1 MTPPDDRSSPS
12 SLEDAR
18 TLSAEL
24 AHAAGDTVEAVLLY
38 GSHLLNA
45 TPDRHSAYDFVVLV
59 TDYRTFYGSLKAAGE
74 IHRPVWLLSSLA
86 RILPPNVI
94 AFTPN
99 DGQDGIAKCLIISRD
114 HFARALGP
122 RPLDHFLL
130 GRMIQRVA
138 LVWARD
144 EASGAWVHDRLA
156 EARGGVLAWVG
167 PYLDDEFDAES
178 VGRRIL
184 AVCYRGEFRPEAG
197 DRSEKIFEAQR
208 EHFVKHLTPVLEGAL
223 AAGELASVGNE
234 GAGAPT
240 PARYRFAERPA
251 GAVRRRWAWHFV
263 RSKARVT
270 ARWPKH
276 VLTFDNWLPYISRK
290 VERRTG
296 IKVELTE
303 LERRLPLIFL
313 WPKVIKVLRARPDKE
328 RLS

>member
-1 MTPPDDRSSPS
+1 MTPADVPS
-12 SLEDAR
+12 SSSLDDAR
-18 TLSAEL
+18 TLSADL
-24 AHAAGDTVEAVLLY
+24 AHAAGDTVDGVLLY

-59 TDYRTFYGSLKAAGE
+59 TDYRTFYRSLKAAGE
-74 IHRPVWLLSSLA
+74 IHRPAWLLSSLA

-122 RPLDHFLL
+122 CPRDHFLL

-144 EASGAWVHDRLA
+144 EASGAWVNDRLE
-156 EARGGVLAWVG
+156 EARAGVLAWVG

-184 AVCYRGEFRPEAG
+184 AVCYSGEFRPEAG
-197 DRSEKIFEAQR
+197 DRAEKIFEAQR
-208 EHFVKHLTPVLEGAL
+208 EHFVQQLTPVLEGAA
-223 AAGELASVGNE
+223 AAGDLAPVGDE

-240 PARYRFAERPA
+240 LARYRFVERPVA
-251 GAVRRRWAWHFV
+251 AVRRRWAWHFV

-296 IKVELTE
+296 IKVELTR

-313 WPKVIKVLRARPDKE
+313 WPKVIKVLRGRPDKE
-328 RLS
+328 RPS